1 MNTPVSDVNSAMKQ
15 LAGSL
20 MQKLD
25 TNKDKQLSSDEFS
38 QFLTL
43 LTSSVGSTP
52 LSGITP
58 SGSAGAAAAGP
69 ACVFEGFD
77 FMRPQNTEKSCKDAF
92 ASLAMK
98 AGYMPTTKSGAE
110 EWFNTNIKAGLSNLG
125 HRVDWV
131 QGDKFQFSNWQGT
144 WVVDFVRGA
153 DGPNPALAWG
163 AEPA

>member
-1 MNTPVSDVNSAMKQ
+1 MSTPVSDVNSAMKQ

-43 LTSSVGSTP
+43 LTSTVGSTA
-52 LSGITP
+52 LSGVTA

-77 FMRPQNTEKSCKDAF
+77 FARPQNTEKSC
-92 ASLAMK
+92 
-98 AGYMPTTKSGAE
+98 
-110 EWFNTNIKAGLSNLG
+110 
-125 HRVDWV
+125 
-131 QGDKFQFSNWQGT
+131 
-144 WVVDFVRGA
+144 
-153 DGPNPALAWG
+153 
-163 AEPA
+163 